1 MTKRTAT
8 GTTVLFGA
16 AILAALTA
24 GCYVSINVDEA
35 NQIPAA
41 RGKLEGSCER
51 VYETAVPLE
60 EQRLVSLTIV
70 DGQIDVESWDRPELR
85 VTATKTVRAE
95 TDQQAEKICRA
106 IEIDVA
112 ETEDGVQIVT
122 TMPRESSKNS
132 RISVSFLLLVPPAT
146 DLELATTNG
155 SIAVREVVGRHDIA
169 AVNGSAQLTDV
180 GGDVEVATVN
190 GNICTV
196 FQYIDLSRDD
206 ITLESVNGEII
217 VELTEDASV
226 KIDATAANGSISSA
240 FDLIDEE
247 FDKTYGHT
255 RLRGHL
261 GEGEGTLEIS
271 VTNGSIHIE

>member
-95 TDQQAEKICRA
+95 TDQQAEKICP
-106 IEIDVA
+106 
-112 ETEDGVQIVT
+112 
-122 TMPRESSKNS
+122 MPRESSKNS

-206 ITLESVNGEII
+206 ITLESV
-217 VELTEDASV
+217 
-226 KIDATAANGSISSA
+226 
-240 FDLIDEE
+240 
-247 FDKTYGHT
+247 
-255 RLRGHL
+255 
-261 GEGEGTLEIS
+261 
-271 VTNGSIHIE
+271 